1 MLSLL
6 RQERPNRLQSPT
18 VEQGEAS
25 PLHHSQGAGLM
36 TARRIHCW
44 LRVWSVGWQAAVRN
58 RHLQAAGLMTARR
71 IRCRLRVWSV
81 EQPAAVRNRHPMT
94 LTQHLGAA
102 VVGGLDLRVSSVI
115 LRCLTVRL
123 MKAALAA

>member
-18 VEQGEAS
+18 AEQGEAS

-44 LRVWSVGWQAAVRN
+44 
-58 RHLQAAGLMTARR
+58 
-71 IRCRLRVWSV
+71 LRVWSV